1 MDVSGTTNVF
11 VEIIIILQM
20 FSLKARPNMGMVI
33 SSREA
38 NLVVVITDRQ
48 VRRNGVTIQKKSAGQ
63 LITNGALK
71 GITVC
76 NVRKNGVGRRMHGC
90 RI

>member
-1 MDVSGTTNVF
+1 MGVSGRTTNVF
-11 VEIIIILQM
+11 VEIILQI
-20 FSLKARPNMGMVI
+20 FSLLNQTVLK
-33 SSREA
+33 A

-48 VRRNGVTIQKKSAGQ
+48 VGRDGVTIQKKSAWQ

-90 RI
+90 RILSAK